1 MILRFLALLLLAFS
15 CHAHDMT
22 AFGGKCDNA
31 TDNTPALNAA
41 IAAAVASSTDKTI
54 HVPAGD
60 CRFASPPAPL
70 SGGVA
75 LVGQGKATTVLRRA
89 YSGDFLKIT
98 GNGVRVANLTVYADA
113 GTSGGV
119 GVQMVADNTQAGGN
133 HLIENVWVTGMGTW
147 AVPLG
152 AWGAER
158 TTGPAGIRAVTLR
171 DVSLFNAT
179 SWGAVLW
186 GCVSCEWFGGGVYQG
201 YGTTQAIVV
210 GGPYSIRNRIDANID
225 WPASTV
231 YGGVLRLPQP

>member
-1 MILRFLALLLLAFS
+1 MRVAALLLLACS
-15 CHAHDMT
+15 AHAHTVECSSADT
-22 AFGGKCDNA
+22 
-31 TDNTPALNAA
+31 TPSLNAA
-41 IAAAVASSTDKTI
+41 IAAAVASPTDKTI
-54 HVPAGD
+54 NLPAGD
-60 CRFASPPAPL
+60 CRFATQPAPL

-98 GNGVRVANLTVYADA
+98 GNGVRVSSLSVYADA

-119 GVQMVADNTQAGGN
+119 GIQMVADNTQAGGN
-133 HLIENVWVTGMGTW
+133 HLIENVWVTGLGTW

-152 AWGAER
+152 TWGADR
-158 TTGPAGIRAVTLR
+158 SLAPAGIRTVTLR

-210 GGPYSIRNRIDANID
+210 GGTNASRNRIDANID
-225 WPASTV
+225 WNASTV
-231 YGGVLRLPQP
+231 YSGVLRSASPLN